1 MDKSILFQ
9 FFHKALHFAEYIKN
23 SVLVQCV
30 AFVIRCYFL
39 GIRGFDPPQI
49 FSHIQDSSVTWYLDG
64 ELKDFYRVYFPGP
77 KRVGGRSLLYN
88 DLRWYHLSRSL

>member
-1 MDKSILFQ
+1 MDKLILSQ

-30 AFVIRCYFL
+30 AFVIQCYFL
-39 GIRGFDPPQI
+39 GIRGFDPLQI

-64 ELKDFYRVYFPGP
+64 ELKDFFIGFTSKDQKV
-77 KRVGGRSLLYN
+77 
-88 DLRWYHLSRSL
+88 